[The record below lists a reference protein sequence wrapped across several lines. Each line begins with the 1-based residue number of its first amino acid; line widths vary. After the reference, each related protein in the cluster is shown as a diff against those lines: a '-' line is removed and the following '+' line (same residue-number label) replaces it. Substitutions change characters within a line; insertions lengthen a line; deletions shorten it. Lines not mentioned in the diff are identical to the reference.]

1 MHREGSKVSKPVES
15 PGVDS
20 SSKNE
25 AIVRLLE
32 RDGPLSVHAITDR
45 MNAAG
50 YRITSTGQTITRLK
64 TLARR
69 NPPRVEK
76 IDGDREGTFL
86 WRAL

>member
-1 MHREGSKVSKPVES
+1 MRRNPAPPEPE
-15 PGVDS
+15 PES

-25 AIVRLLE
+25 AIVALLE
-32 RDGPLSVHAITDR
+32 RDGPLSVHAITER
-45 MNAAG
+45 MNEAG

-76 IDGDREGTFL
+76 VEGEKEGTFL